1 MLSRVVAAIFLLVFV
16 TGPTFA
22 EMRIA
27 DPIGSGQM
35 SDESMKSM
43 KNWMREELGRQLGA
57 RDNKIE
63 ALQTQAAV
71 RDKRIEALLRQ
82 PDIEQLLG
90 GPHLTRRQMQ
100 GTAAENLDELEPVKI
115 CGMDSDDNGR

>member
-22 EMRIA
+22 KMRIA

-35 SDESMKSM
+35 FDESM
-43 KNWMREELGRQLGA
+43 KNWMREELSRQLEA
-57 RDNKIE
+57 RDNKFE
-63 ALQTQAAV
+63 ALQTQVAV

>member
-27 DPIGSGQM
+27 DPIGSGHM
-35 SDESMKSM
+35 SDESM
-43 KNWMREELGRQLGA
+43 KNWMREELGSQLEA

-63 ALQTQAAV
+63 ALQTQVAV

-90 GPHLTRRQMQ
+90 DPHLTLTRRQTQ
-100 GTAAENLDELEPVKI
+100 ATVDNLVELDSVKI
-115 CGMDSDDNGR
+115 CGMDSDDNDW

>member
-1 MLSRVVAAIFLLVFV
+1 MLTCSRVVDAVFLLVFA
-16 TGPTFA
+16 TGPIFA

-27 DPIGSGQM
+27 DPIGSSQM
-35 SDESMKSM
+35 SDESM
-43 KNWMREELGRQLGA
+43 KNWMREELGSQLEA

-63 ALQTQAAV
+63 ALQTQVAV

-82 PDIEQLLG
+82 SDIEQLLRG
-90 GPHLTRRQMQ
+90 THLTRRQTQ
-100 GTAAENLDELEPVKI
+100 GTAVDNLVELDSVKI

>member
-1 MLSRVVAAIFLLVFV
+1 MISHVVAAIFLLVFV

-43 KNWMREELGRQLGA
+43 KNWMREELGRQLEA

-82 PDIEQLLG
+82 PDSEQLLG

>member
-35 SDESMKSM
+35 SDESMK
-43 KNWMREELGRQLGA
+43 NWMREELGRQLEA
-57 RDNKIE
+57 RDNKVE
-63 ALQTQAAV
+63 ALQTQVAV

-82 PDIEQLLG
+82 PDLEQLLG
-90 GPHLTRRQMQ
+90 GLTRRQMQ
-100 GTAAENLDELEPVKI
+100 GTVAENLDELHPVKI
-115 CGMDSDDNGR
+115 CGMDSDENGR

>member
-71 RDKRIEALLRQ
+71 RDKRIEALQ
-82 PDIEQLLG
+82 SDIEQLLRG
-90 GPHLTRRQMQ
+90 THLTRRQTQ
-100 GTAAENLDELEPVKI
+100 GTAVDNLVELDSAKI

>member
-1 MLSRVVAAIFLLVFV
+1 MLYSRVVAAIFLLVFV

-27 DPIGSGQM
+27 DTIGSGQM

-63 ALQTQAAV
+63 ALQTQVAV

-90 GPHLTRRQMQ
+90 GLTRRQMQ
-100 GTAAENLDELEPVKI
+100 GTVAENLDELHPVKI